1 MKKILILLIAFCY
14 SCFVYAQEQTWRT
27 IPYFLKG
34 YEAQYE
40 KSPKEA
46 ALAWFK
52 DARFGL
58 FVHWGPASL
67 YGKGE
72 WVMYNEQIPVKE
84 YEQKAREFIFPRLL
98 FFKWLY
104 MSRNLYILIYLCP
117 HCILNAMT

>member
-46 ALAWFK
+46 LWLGLKMPALVYLFIG
-52 DARFGL
+52 GL
-58 FVHWGPASL
+58 L
-67 YGKGE
+67 RYME
-72 WVMYNEQIPVKE
+72 
-84 YEQKAREFIFPRLL
+84 KA
-98 FFKWLY
+98 
-104 MSRNLYILIYLCP
+104 NG
-117 HCILNAMT
+117 

>member
-58 FVHWGPASL
+58 FVLGACFAIWKRRMGD
-67 YGKGE
+67 
-72 WVMYNEQIPVKE
+72 VQ
-84 YEQKAREFIFPRLL
+84 
-98 FFKWLY
+98 
-104 MSRNLYILIYLCP
+104 
-117 HCILNAMT
+117 

>member
-52 DARFGL
+52 EARFGL

-67 YGKGE
+67 YGKGASTSK
-72 WVMYNEQIPVKE
+72 M
-84 YEQKAREFIFPRLL
+84 
-98 FFKWLY
+98 
-104 MSRNLYILIYLCP
+104 
-117 HCILNAMT
+117 

>member
-52 DARFGL
+52 DARLGL
-58 FVHWGPASL
+58 FVALGACFAIWKRRMGD
-67 YGKGE
+67 
-72 WVMYNEQIPVKE
+72 VQ
-84 YEQKAREFIFPRLL
+84 
-98 FFKWLY
+98 
-104 MSRNLYILIYLCP
+104 
-117 HCILNAMT
+117 

>member
-46 ALAWFK
+46 ALLWFIC
-52 DARFGL
+52 
-58 FVHWGPASL
+58 SL
-67 YGKGE
+67 GACFAIWKRRMGD
-72 WVMYNEQIPVKE
+72 VQ
-84 YEQKAREFIFPRLL
+84 
-98 FFKWLY
+98 
-104 MSRNLYILIYLCP
+104 
-117 HCILNAMT
+117 